1 MGREI
6 RKKDDAIIMS
16 EKKTRMIE
24 MFSNGYQSPE
34 IAKEL
39 GVATRTVEVQMY
51 NLRKELNYITTTQLV
66 AEFIRKGLIK

>member
-1 MGREI
+1 MQREI
-6 RKKDDAIIMS
+6 RKKDDAVVLS
-16 EKKTRMIE
+16 DKKTKMIE

-51 NLRKELNYITTTQLV
+51 NLRKELGYHTTTQLV
-66 AEFIRKGLIK
+66 SEFIRKGLIK

>member
-1 MGREI
+1 MDREI

-51 NLRKELNYITTTQLV
+51 NLRKELNYSTTTQLV